1 MKKSYKT
8 YKDLTKIP
16 NYKNVYKGAE
26 YYSFSEDVD
35 KQAKADKWF
44 ELFRTNQKDRPLT
57 KNEFDEFMNLSKELA
72 WEDFGKGGVV
82 TYKDKYNTKYGYKKN
97 ESHTLE
103 EISKDTGVSM
113 KGLQQIYN
121 KGIGAYK
128 TNPSSVR
135 PNVKSKEQWAMA
147 RVYSAVMGGK
157 ASKIDS
163 HELKMEKGGQI
174 TSYTEFYDN
183 LEIEDGSKYIGQKFN
198 DVFPFLSRGRK
209 TPFYFRLKVEQ
220 YEGEV
225 ERLKKDNYTTPSK
238 KTRDLNKLEAHK
250 KHIDKYKYLSRFYL
264 DSKGTIIKFMK
275 NDEMEKGGSNSDI
288 RFNEGGEVGSELS
301 LIIKGVKNENKYKGN
316 YKKIFD
322 LIEENIT
329 FYNPYGT
336 SFEELRGNNFYI
348 TITPRPESHTIEK
361 ISKLKD
367 VEIIGNAYIGEPIE
381 FYVRT
386 YADGTKETFSIEE
399 YEKNIYPSI
408 EKKNKMNNGG
418 KVSEKEQ
425 MQDFINHLK
434 SSLPFLDKEGK
445 SSVKKLIESSESAI
459 QYIDDEDVS
468 IEEANDEIKKSP
480 LLIELNQV
488 NKTIYHTGNPMF
500 RESILKQGLIPQGKS
515 ESWLSDTP
523 IEGEVIFAVNS
534 SDIADAWQS
543 GYDDD
548 IYEIETTQ
556 LNNQWYFDPNFA
568 SYEDNDRIITFE
580 PIPSSAIKLIHQG
593 SGEEYKKGGMINEK
607 TIRVNVE
614 YLEEQFYELNKE
626 MDIPISVYKQYEKT
640 GKVPREFLNDLT
652 SETGE
657 SNWVETNPI
666 SVSLTPIKKMNEG
679 GKVISDNI
687 NAKLESMGFV
697 RNPHNYLMGK
707 NIDENTY
714 IQPFYDKNKGIYKI
728 RGVKKFKT
736 SLGGNSVGVQFDFD
750 NEKDFFAK
758 INELSSES
766 SEHFDDGGKVS
777 QKEQTQDFINQ
788 LKSSLPYLDKEGKA
802 SVKELIESLESAI
815 QYMDDEDISIEES
828 KDEIKKSPLPYLMT
842 LDEYKESGIIELLK
856 EYQKF
861 VRKHQK
867 SLLANDYSSSD
878 YMTLEEYLE
887 LGKESPLYG
896 EKDIMGRPQT
906 KSVEEVITKYFMDRK
921 TQWGKNPEEYEPA
934 TKEVI
939 NQNKKYRERLLKHF
953 PLNKYRRIRVDSDEF
968 KSNKR
973 AIKNA
978 MDDKVYYDLLKSG
991 ELSIERLEEITSSV
1005 GVRITKDT
1013 LKGDKTAEFK
1023 EYISKTKVPQ
1033 KSYEAIVEFAKKV
1046 KADLKPIMDEVYE
1059 KEFNRYETLLKESV
1073 GKIMKSKN
1081 MVYVPNMIFMV
1092 QIKPMGN
1099 YEQEIIGLRPE
1110 YKEKLKDV
1118 VSQEVEELTWNII
1131 KAMANALLYFK
1142 IPLKSFERIYIRR
1155 GAKGFEGAYKMIFE
1169 DGSSLVVNTTGIGA
1183 GGYNIQRFHYRYIT
1197 SITDMTLPNGQK
1209 TKDDSHFKEYR
1220 ITTFE
1225 DGGWMT
1231 SKFAEGGKITQF
1243 EIQSMRNYINSP
1255 NPNPKLKESFEKVL
1269 RKFGVDVAQT
1279 DISNFPKGKFVDT
1292 YDFAGY
1298 EYMRNINEEAGVHF
1312 LLTGEYQLVSKA
1324 IFEKDYSMWMFY
1336 NYLGRINISFQSCLE
1351 WLREA
1356 SDYFSYTL
1364 PVPIYLVHTPKAKDG
1379 RSYAQWYSV
1388 SNEYKIEAE
1397 GKIGRPITFEF
1408 NDRWYYNEIGMVANG
1423 DADGGWG
1430 TRYKEKKTGLLV
1442 PEYMETSFHFNTL
1455 IHEFAHCLDF
1465 QTQLVENI
1473 EKYQENK
1480 DKIEPN
1486 LNFGELERALY
1497 LKQIQEKPK
1506 EVTQVIGTHFDTFVN
1521 ALIRILRACAG
1532 GHIPVTQLF
1541 EQQAIDVQ
1549 TALSGTYGDLLLAQ
1563 RERREQ
1569 ERKNLQVA
1577 NEIRDNKRFTWQGY
1591 WNREMKNFLIENA
1604 IQEGLK
1610 NKLETNTKEG
1620 YTLPEIIE
1628 LDNMLSN
1635 YMLKDFYAFSSVN
1648 PSKSQERADA
1658 IKEMRIE
1665 ANRIINNHYD
1675 NIKKGFEYGYQPKNE
1690 VEMYL
1695 FENCRL
1701 KDYRDYKSWKECSK
1715 QMLTNFR

>member
-1 MKKSYKT
+1 MKKGY
-8 YKDLTKIP
+8 
-16 NYKNVYKGAE
+16 
-26 YYSFSEDVD
+26 
-35 KQAKADKWF
+35 
-44 ELFRTNQKDRPLT
+44 
-57 KNEFDEFMNLSKELA
+57 
-72 WEDFGKGGVV
+72 V

-209 TPFYFRLKVEQ
+209 TPHDFRLKVKQ

-225 ERLKKDNYTTPSK
+225 ERLKQDKYTTPSK
-238 KTRDLNKLEAHK
+238 KTRDSNKLEAHK
-250 KHIDKYKYLSRFYL
+250 KNIDKYKYLSRFYL
-264 DSKGTIIKFMK
+264 DSKGTIINFMK
-275 NDEMEKGGSNSDI
+275 NNEMENGGNVKSNTQ
-288 RFNEGGEVGSELS
+288 
-301 LIIKGVKNENKYKGN
+301 K
-316 YKKIFD
+316 
-322 LIEENIT
+322 LIEELKKHSNESVSDVMT
-329 FYNPYGT
+329 NNEGEKYRFRHWKLKYASASNWLVKLFEKASEENTGKFYNQNFSSGDY
-336 SFEELRGNNFYI
+336 SFYYD
-348 TITPRPESHTIEK
+348 RPEIKGRPNGTMQMRLLEV
-361 ISKLKD
+361 L
-367 VEIIGNAYIGEPIE
+367 GES
-381 FYVRT
+381 F
-386 YADGTKETFSIEE
+386 
-399 YEKNIYPSI
+399 N
-408 EKKNKMNNGG
+408 
-418 KVSEKEQ
+418 
-425 MQDFINHLK
+425 
-434 SSLPFLDKEGK
+434 
-445 SSVKKLIESSESAI
+445 
-459 QYIDDEDVS
+459 
-468 IEEANDEIKKSP
+468 
-480 LLIELNQV
+480 
-488 NKTIYHTGNPMF
+488 
-500 RESILKQGLIPQGKS
+500 
-515 ESWLSDTP
+515 
-523 IEGEVIFAVNS
+523 
-534 SDIADAWQS
+534 
-543 GYDDD
+543 
-548 IYEIETTQ
+548 
-556 LNNQWYFDPNFA
+556 
-568 SYEDNDRIITFE
+568 
-580 PIPSSAIKLIHQG
+580 
-593 SGEEYKKGGMINEK
+593 KGGVTNEK

-652 SETGE
+652 SQTGE

-666 SVSLTPIKKMNEG
+666 SVSLTPVKKMSEG

-697 RNPHNYLMGK
+697 RNSHNYLMGK

-736 SLGGNSVGVQFDFD
+736 SLGGNSVGLQFDFD
-750 NEKDFFAK
+750 NEKDFFSK
-758 INELSSES
+758 INDFLSKS
-766 SEHFDDGGKVS
+766 SKHFDDGGKVS

-788 LKSSLPYLDKEGKA
+788 LKSSLPFLDKEGKA

-815 QYMDDEDISIEES
+815 KYMDDEDISIEES

-991 ELSIERLEEITSSV
+991 ELSIERLEDITSSV

-1013 LKGDKTAEFK
+1013 LKGDRTAEFR

-1073 GKIMKSKN
+1073 GKIMKSKD
-1081 MVYVPNMIFMV
+1081 MVYVPNMIFMLE
-1092 QIKPMGN
+1092 IKPMGN
-1099 YEQEIIGLRPE
+1099 YEQEIIGLRPD
-1110 YKEKLKDV
+1110 YKEKLKNI
-1118 VSQEVEELTWNII
+1118 VSQEVEELTWSII
-1131 KAMANALLYFK
+1131 KAMSNALLYFK

-1197 SITDMTLPNGQK
+1197 TITDMTLPNGQK

-1225 DGGWMT
+1225 DGGWMQ

-1388 SNEYKIEAE
+1388 TNEYKIEAE

-1486 LNFGELERALY
+1486 LNFGELEKALY
-1497 LKQIQEKPK
+1497 LKQLQEKPK
-1506 EVTQVIGTHFDTFVN
+1506 EVSQVIGTHFDTFVN
-1521 ALIRILRACAG
+1521 ALIRTLRACAG

-1628 LDNMLSN
+1628 LDNVLSN
-1635 YMLKDFYAFSSVN
+1635 YMQKDFYAYTSMN
-1648 PSKSQERADA
+1648 PTKSQERADA

-1701 KDYRDYKSWKECSK
+1701 KDYRDYKSWKECTK

>member
-1 MKKSYKT
+1 MNQKQLKEYA
-8 YKDLTKIP
+8 L
-16 NYKNVYKGAE
+16 NVLKGFNAE
-26 YYSFSEDVD
+26 YVGYSDTNGQSMYFKVDGVKIRFSDHAVTNLDRVQNEIHFDLKKIGSDWSNFNVEQRLLELRYRLGD
-35 KQAKADKWF
+35 KTIKYGKRQILMPSGKYLEA
-44 ELFRTNQKDRPLT
+44 
-57 KNEFDEFMNLSKELA
+57 
-72 WEDFGKGGVV
+72 FGYSQVESYSKGGIV

-163 HELKMEKGGQI
+163 NELKMENGGFLPDNIFEFEEDTYEPKKYGEIIYKFKNNEEDEFNVSLTNINKKGKSVFIDFEGNYSWNTLKNNNPFKTLRTLSSIVKYAIKKLSNDGFIIDTLIFDATEKKSKIYKSIILKEFPNAKFIINEYGSNKVKLYGNNADIRFEDGGQI
-174 TSYTEFYDN
+174 TTYPEFYDN
-183 LEIEDGSKYIGQKFN
+183 LLIEDGSKYIGQKFN
-198 DVFPFLSRGRK
+198 DVFPFLSRSRK
-209 TPFYFRLKVEQ
+209 TPHYFRLKVEQ

-225 ERLKKDNYTTPSK
+225 ERLKQDNYTTPSK

-329 FYNPYGT
+329 FYNSYGT
-336 SFEELRGNNFYI
+336 SFEELRGNDFYI

-418 KVSEKEQ
+418 
-425 MQDFINHLK
+425 M
-434 SSLPFLDKEGK
+434 
-445 SSVKKLIESSESAI
+445 
-459 QYIDDEDVS
+459 
-468 IEEANDEIKKSP
+468 
-480 LLIELNQV
+480 
-488 NKTIYHTGNPMF
+488 T
-500 RESILKQGLIPQGKS
+500 
-515 ESWLSDTP
+515 
-523 IEGEVIFAVNS
+523 
-534 SDIADAWQS
+534 
-543 GYDDD
+543 
-548 IYEIETTQ
+548 
-556 LNNQWYFDPNFA
+556 
-568 SYEDNDRIITFE
+568 
-580 PIPSSAIKLIHQG
+580 
-593 SGEEYKKGGMINEK
+593 NEK

-614 YLEEQFYELNKE
+614 YLEEQFFELNKE

-640 GKVPREFLNDLT
+640 GKVPREFLDDLT

-657 SNWVETNPI
+657 SNWIETNPI
-666 SVSLTPIKKMNEG
+666 SVSLTPVKKMNEG
-679 GKVISDNI
+679 GKV
-687 NAKLESMGFV
+687 
-697 RNPHNYLMGK
+697 
-707 NIDENTY
+707 
-714 IQPFYDKNKGIYKI
+714 
-728 RGVKKFKT
+728 
-736 SLGGNSVGVQFDFD
+736 
-750 NEKDFFAK
+750 
-758 INELSSES
+758 SE
-766 SEHFDDGGKVS
+766 
-777 QKEQTQDFINQ
+777 KEQTQDFINQ
-788 LKSSLPYLDKEGKA
+788 LKSSLPFLDKEGKA

-815 QYMDDEDISIEES
+815 QYMDDEDVSIEES
-828 KDEIKKSPLPYLMT
+828 KDEIKNSPLPYLMT
-842 LDEYKESGIIELLK
+842 LGEYKESGIIELLK

-861 VRKHQK
+861 VRKNQK
-867 SLLANDYSSSD
+867 SLLSRSYSFADYK
-878 YMTLEEYLE
+878 TLDEYLE
-887 LGKESPLYG
+887 LGEQSSLYRS
-896 EKDIMGRPQT
+896 KDIMGRPQT
-906 KSVEEVITKYFMDRK
+906 KSVEEVIKEEFIKDK
-921 TQWGKNPEEYEPA
+921 TDWGSRPDDYQPS
-934 TKEVI
+934 TKEVVE
-939 NQNKKYRERLLKHF
+939 QNKKYRERLLKHF
-953 PLNKYRRIRVDSDEF
+953 PLNKYKAIQVDPDEM

-973 AIKNA
+973 AVKKA
-978 MDDKVYYDLLKSG
+978 MDDMVYYNLLKSG
-991 ELSIERLEEITSSV
+991 ELSIERLEKITSSV
-1005 GVRITKDT
+1005 DVRITKDT
-1013 LKGDKTAEFK
+1013 LKGDRTAEFK
-1023 EYISKTKVPQ
+1023 DYISKTKVPQ

-1073 GKIMKSKN
+1073 GKIMKSKD
-1081 MVYVPNMIFMV
+1081 MVYVPNMIFMLE
-1092 QIKPMGN
+1092 IKPMGN
-1099 YEQEIIGLRPE
+1099 YEQEIIGLRPD
-1110 YKEKLKDV
+1110 YKEKLNNI
-1118 VSQEVEELTWNII
+1118 VSQEVEELTWSII
-1131 KAMANALLYFK
+1131 KAMSNALLYFK
-1142 IPLKSFERIYIRR
+1142 IPLKSFERIFIRR

-1197 SITDMTLPNGQK
+1197 TITDMTLPNGQK

-1225 DGGWMT
+1225 DGGWMQ

-1279 DISNFPKGKFVDT
+1279 DISNFPQGKFVDT
-1292 YDFAGY
+1292 YNFEGY

-1388 SNEYKIEAE
+1388 TDEYKIEAE

-1423 DADGGWG
+1423 DADWGWG

-1480 DKIEPN
+1480 DDIEPN
-1486 LNFGELERALY
+1486 LNFSELERALY

-1506 EVTQVIGTHFDTFVN
+1506 EVSQVIGTHFDTFVN
-1521 ALIRILRACAG
+1521 ALIRILRACAS

-1569 ERKNLQVA
+1569 ERKDLQVA

-1635 YMLKDFYAFSSVN
+1635 YMLKDFYAFSSIN

>member
-1 MKKSYKT
+1 MAK
-8 YKDLTKIP
+8 KDLTKIP
-16 NYKNVYKGAE
+16 NYNNVYKGAE
-26 YYSFSEDVD
+26 YYSFSDNLD

-44 ELFRTNQKDRPLT
+44 ELFRTNQKERPLT

-103 EISKDTGVSM
+103 EISKDTGVSI

-128 TNPSSVR
+128 TNPTSVR

-147 RVYSAVMGGK
+147 RVYSSVMGGK
-157 ASKIDS
+157 ASKIDAN
-163 HELKMEKGGQI
+163 ELKMQKGGLIAPNGEKSNLTALHYKLVRTPEFKAWFGDWENDSANASKVIDENGEPLVMYSGSPYNFNEFKSDEILVDRDDREYKPRFWFTIDKEYAEAMSKKGVGTPTIYVCFLNVRNPKYDNFNLYVDEVYDGSIYLNRKKIDVVTAINSNQIKLADGTNTTFDGNNPDIRYKDGGQI

-209 TPFYFRLKVEQ
+209 TPHDFRLKVKQ

-225 ERLKKDNYTTPSK
+225 ERLEQDKYTTPSK
-238 KTRDLNKLEAHK
+238 KTRDSNKLKSHK

-264 DSKGTIIKFMK
+264 DQKGTIIKFMK
-275 NDEMEKGGSNSDI
+275 NDEMEKGG
-288 RFNEGGEVGSELS
+288 
-301 LIIKGVKNENKYKGN
+301 
-316 YKKIFD
+316 
-322 LIEENIT
+322 
-329 FYNPYGT
+329 
-336 SFEELRGNNFYI
+336 
-348 TITPRPESHTIEK
+348 
-361 ISKLKD
+361 
-367 VEIIGNAYIGEPIE
+367 
-381 FYVRT
+381 
-386 YADGTKETFSIEE
+386 
-399 YEKNIYPSI
+399 
-408 EKKNKMNNGG
+408 
-418 KVSEKEQ
+418 
-425 MQDFINHLK
+425 
-434 SSLPFLDKEGK
+434 
-445 SSVKKLIESSESAI
+445 
-459 QYIDDEDVS
+459 
-468 IEEANDEIKKSP
+468 
-480 LLIELNQV
+480 
-488 NKTIYHTGNPMF
+488 KT
-500 RESILKQGLIPQGKS
+500 
-515 ESWLSDTP
+515 
-523 IEGEVIFAVNS
+523 
-534 SDIADAWQS
+534 
-543 GYDDD
+543 
-548 IYEIETTQ
+548 
-556 LNNQWYFDPNFA
+556 
-568 SYEDNDRIITFE
+568 
-580 PIPSSAIKLIHQG
+580 
-593 SGEEYKKGGMINEK
+593 NEK

-652 SETGE
+652 SQTGE

-666 SVSLTPIKKMNEG
+666 SVSLTPVKIMSEG

-777 QKEQTQDFINQ
+777 EKEQTQDFINQ
-788 LKSSLPYLDKEGKA
+788 LKSSLPFLDKEGKA

-815 QYMDDEDISIEES
+815 QYMDDEDVSLSES
-828 KDEIKKSPLPYLMT
+828 KDEIKKSPLPYLMN

-867 SLLANDYSSSD
+867 SLLANDYSLAD

-887 LGKESPLYG
+887 LGEKSPLYS
-896 EKDIMGRPQT
+896 KRDIMGRPNI
-906 KSVEEVITKYFMDRK
+906 KNVEETIKEYFLDRK
-921 TQWGKNPEEYEPA
+921 TYYGQKPDDYQPA
-934 TKEVI
+934 TKEVVE
-939 NQNKKYRERLLKHF
+939 QNKKYRERLLKHF
-953 PLNKYRRIRVDSDEF
+953 PLDKYERIRVESDEL

-973 AIKNA
+973 AVKNA
-978 MDDKVYYDLLKSG
+978 MDNMVYYDLLKSG
-991 ELSIERLEEITSSV
+991 KLSIERLEDITSSV

-1013 LKGDKTAEFK
+1013 LKGDRTAEFR
-1023 EYISKTKVPQ
+1023 EYISKTKIPQ
-1033 KSYEAIVEFAKKV
+1033 QSLEAVVEFAKKV

-1099 YEQEIIGLRPE
+1099 YEQEIIGLRPD

-1118 VSQEVEELTWNII
+1118 VSQEVEDLTWNII
-1131 KAMANALLYFK
+1131 KAMSNALVYFK
-1142 IPLKSFERIYIRR
+1142 IPLKSFERIFIRR

-1197 SITDMTLPNGQK
+1197 TITDMTLPNGQK

-1225 DGGWMT
+1225 DGGWMQ

-1255 NPNPKLKESFEKVL
+1255 KPNPKLKESFEKVL

-1388 SNEYKIEAE
+1388 SNDYKIEAE

-1423 DADGGWG
+1423 DANGGWG

-1569 ERKNLQVA
+1569 ERKDLQVA

>member
-1 MKKSYKT
+1 MNQKQLKEYALNVLKGFNAEYVGYSDTNGQSMYFKVDGVKIRFSDHAVTNLDRVQNEIHFDLKKIGSDWSNFNVEQRLLELRYRLGDKTIKYGKRQILMPSGKYLEAFGYSQIETYSKGGGVT

-16 NYKNVYKGAE
+16 NYNNVYKGAE

-35 KQAKADKWF
+35 KQSKADKWF
-44 ELFRTNQKDRPLT
+44 ELFRTNQKERLLT
-57 KNEFDEFMNLSKELA
+57 KNEFDEFMDLSNELA
-72 WEDFGKGGVV
+72 WEDFEKGGVV

-128 TNPSSVR
+128 TNPTSVR

-147 RVYSAVMGGK
+147 RVYSSVMGGK
-157 ASKIDS
+157 ASKIDAN
-163 HELKMEKGGQI
+163 ELKMQKGGLIAPNGKKSNLTALQYKLVRTPEFKAWFGDWENDPKNASKVVDENGEPLVCYHTSDKKFTKFDYELSYDGAIWFTSSIEKIKDNETGASGSGIIYEVFLNIKKIGNWDDYDKGIAGLLRDKFNGAKMDDDYIVFEPNQIKLADGTNTTFDGSNPDIRFEDGGQI

-183 LEIEDGSKYIGQKFN
+183 LIIEDGSKYIGQKFN
-198 DVFPFLSRGRK
+198 DVFPFLSRSRK
-209 TPFYFRLKVEQ
+209 TPHFFRLKVEQ

-225 ERLKKDNYTTPSK
+225 ERLKQDNYTTPSK
-238 KTRDLNKLEAHK
+238 KTRDFNKLEAHK
-250 KHIDKYKYLSRFYL
+250 KNIDKDKYLSRFYL

-275 NDEMEKGGSNSDI
+275 NDKMEKGGS
-288 RFNEGGEVGSELS
+288 VQ
-301 LIIKGVKNENKYKGN
+301 
-316 YKKIFD
+316 D
-322 LIEENIT
+322 LINQGVLDLKMFDTTPEHAKLYG
-329 FYNPYGT
+329 FDSVNPLYIQSIHIIEIERLKGKGT
-336 SFEELRGNNFYI
+336 QV
-348 TITPRPESHTIEK
+348 
-361 ISKLKD
+361 LK
-367 VEIIGNAYIGEPIE
+367 
-381 FYVRT
+381 
-386 YADGTKETFSIEE
+386 
-399 YEKNIYPSI
+399 
-408 EKKNKMNNGG
+408 
-418 KVSEKEQ
+418 
-425 MQDFINHLK
+425 
-434 SSLPFLDKEGK
+434 
-445 SSVKKLIESSESAI
+445 
-459 QYIDDEDVS
+459 YIDDYAIENGHDV
-468 IEEANDEIKKSP
+468 IFGHIT
-480 LLIELNQV
+480 Q
-488 NKTIYHTGNPMF
+488 
-500 RESILKQGLIPQGKS
+500 KS
-515 ESWLSDTP
+515 EPSIDVIKNILRKNGYST
-523 IEGEVIFAVNS
+523 IEG
-534 SDIADAWQS
+534 
-543 GYDDD
+543 
-548 IYEIETTQ
+548 
-556 LNNQWYFDPNFA
+556 NNDF
-568 SYEDNDRIITFE
+568 
-580 PIPSSAIKLIHQG
+580 
-593 SGEEYKKGGMINEK
+593 YKYIDSNKRFKNGGMTNEK

-614 YLEEQFYELNKE
+614 YLEEQFFELNKE

-666 SVSLTPIKKMNEG
+666 SVSLTPIKKMN
-679 GKVISDNI
+679 
-687 NAKLESMGFV
+687 
-697 RNPHNYLMGK
+697 
-707 NIDENTY
+707 
-714 IQPFYDKNKGIYKI
+714 
-728 RGVKKFKT
+728 
-736 SLGGNSVGVQFDFD
+736 
-750 NEKDFFAK
+750 
-758 INELSSES
+758 
-766 SEHFDDGGKVS
+766 DGGKVS
-777 QKEQTQDFINQ
+777 EKEQTQDFINQ
-788 LKSSLPYLDKEGKA
+788 LKSSLPFLDKEGKA

-815 QYMDDEDISIEES
+815 QYMDDEDVSIEES
-828 KDEIKKSPLPYLMT
+828 KDEIKNSQLPYLMT

-856 EYQKF
+856 DYQKF
-861 VRKHQK
+861 VRKNQK
-867 SLLANDYSSSD
+867 RLLANDYSLAD

-887 LGKESPLYG
+887 LGEQSPLYS
-896 EKDIMGRPQT
+896 KRDIMGRPNI
-906 KSVEEVITKYFMDRK
+906 KNVEETIKEYFLDRK
-921 TQWGKNPEEYEPA
+921 TYYGQKPNDYQPA
-934 TKEVI
+934 TKEVVE
-939 NQNKKYRERLLKHF
+939 QNKKYRERLLKHF
-953 PLNKYRRIRVDSDEF
+953 PLDKYERIRVESDEL

-973 AIKNA
+973 AVKNA
-978 MDDKVYYDLLKSG
+978 MDNMVYYDLLKSG
-991 ELSIERLEEITSSV
+991 KLSIERLEDITSSV

-1013 LKGDKTAEFK
+1013 LRGDRTAEFK
-1023 EYISKTKVPQ
+1023 DYISKTKVPQ
-1033 KSYEAIVEFAKKV
+1033 QSYEAIVAFANKV

-1073 GKIMKSKN
+1073 GRTMKAKN
-1081 MVYVPNMIFMV
+1081 MVYVPNMIFMLQV
-1092 QIKPMGN
+1092 KPLADSE
-1099 YEQEIIGLRPE
+1099 YEILALKPD
-1110 YKEKLKDV
+1110 YKEDLKNI
-1118 VSQEVEELTWNII
+1118 VSQEVEDLTWNII
-1131 KAMANALLYFK
+1131 KAMSNALVYFK
-1142 IPLKSFERIYIRR
+1142 IPLKSFERIFIRR

-1225 DGGWMT
+1225 DGGWMQ

-1269 RKFGVDVAQT
+1269 RKFGVDVEQT
-1279 DISNFPKGKFVDT
+1279 DISNFPQGKFVDT

-1388 SNEYKIEAE
+1388 SNDYKIQAE

-1430 TRYKEKKTGLLV
+1430 TKYKEKKTGLLL

-1480 DKIEPN
+1480 DNIEPN

-1497 LKQIQEKPK
+1497 LKQIQDKPK
-1506 EVTQVIGTHFDTFVN
+1506 EVSQVIGTHFDTFVN
-1521 ALIRILRACAG
+1521 ALIRTLRACAS
-1532 GHIPVTQLF
+1532 GHIPVTQLY

-1569 ERKNLQVA
+1569 ERKDLQVA

-1635 YMLKDFYAFSSVN
+1635 YMQKDLYAFISMN
-1648 PSKSQERADA
+1648 PSKAQERADA

-1675 NIKKGFEYGYQPKNE
+1675 NVKKGFEYGYQPKNE

-1701 KDYRDYKSWKECSK
+1701 QDYRDYKSWKECSK

>member
-1 MKKSYKT
+1 MNQKQLKEYALNVLKGFNAEYVGYSDTNGQSMYFDVDGIKVRFSDHSVSNLDRLRNEVHFIINKIGSDWSNFNVEQRLLELRYRLGDKTIKFGKRQILMPSGKYLEAFGYSQIETYSKGGGVT

-16 NYKNVYKGAE
+16 NYNNVYKGAE

-35 KQAKADKWF
+35 KQVKADKWF
-44 ELFRTNQKDRPLT
+44 ELFRTNQKERPLT
-57 KNEFDEFMNLSKELA
+57 KNEFDEFMDLSNELA
-72 WEDFGKGGVV
+72 WEDFEKGGVV

-128 TNPSSVR
+128 TNPTSVR

-147 RVYSAVMGGK
+147 RVYSSVMGGK
-157 ASKIDS
+157 ASKIDAN
-163 HELKMEKGGQI
+163 ELKMQKGGLIAPNGEKSNLTALQYKLVR
-174 TSYTEFYDN
+174 TPEFKAWFGDWENDPKNASKVVDENGEPLVLYSGSPYNFNEFKSDEILVDRDDREYKPRFWFTIDKEYAEAMSKKGVGTPTIYVCFLNVRNPKYDN
-183 LEIEDGSKYIGQKFN
+183 FNLYVDEVYDGSIYLNRRKI
-198 DVFPFLSRGRK
+198 DVVTAINSNQIKLADG
-209 TPFYFRLKVEQ
+209 T
-220 YEGEV
+220 
-225 ERLKKDNYTTPSK
+225 NTTFDGNNP
-238 KTRDLNKLEAHK
+238 
-250 KHIDKYKYLSRFYL
+250 
-264 DSKGTIIKFMK
+264 
-275 NDEMEKGGSNSDI
+275 DI

-336 SFEELRGNNFYI
+336 SFEELRGNDFYI

-367 VEIIGNAYIGEPIE
+367 VEIIGKAYIGEPIE

-386 YADGTKETFSIEE
+386 YDNGTKETFSIEE

-418 KVSEKEQ
+418 
-425 MQDFINHLK
+425 M
-434 SSLPFLDKEGK
+434 
-445 SSVKKLIESSESAI
+445 
-459 QYIDDEDVS
+459 
-468 IEEANDEIKKSP
+468 
-480 LLIELNQV
+480 
-488 NKTIYHTGNPMF
+488 T
-500 RESILKQGLIPQGKS
+500 
-515 ESWLSDTP
+515 
-523 IEGEVIFAVNS
+523 
-534 SDIADAWQS
+534 
-543 GYDDD
+543 
-548 IYEIETTQ
+548 
-556 LNNQWYFDPNFA
+556 
-568 SYEDNDRIITFE
+568 
-580 PIPSSAIKLIHQG
+580 
-593 SGEEYKKGGMINEK
+593 NEK

-614 YLEEQFYELNKE
+614 YLEEQFFELNKE

-666 SVSLTPIKKMNEG
+666 SVSLTPIKKMSEG

-736 SLGGNSVGVQFDFD
+736 PLGGNSIGIQFDFD
-750 NEKDFFAK
+750 NEKDFFDK
-758 INELSSES
+758 INDFLSKS
-766 SEHFDDGGKVS
+766 SEHFDEGGKVS
-777 QKEQTQDFINQ
+777 EKEQTQDFINQ
-788 LKSSLPYLDKEGKA
+788 LKSSLPFLDKEGKA

-815 QYMDDEDISIEES
+815 QYMDDEDVSIEES
-828 KDEIKKSPLPYLMT
+828 KDEIKNSPLPYLMT

-856 EYQKF
+856 DYQKF
-861 VRKHQK
+861 VRNNQK
-867 SLLANDYSSSD
+867 RLLANDYSLAD

-921 TQWGKNPEEYEPA
+921 TQWGKKPEEYEPA
-934 TKEVI
+934 TKEVVE
-939 NQNKKYRERLLKHF
+939 QNKKYRERLLKHF
-953 PLNKYRRIRVDSDEF
+953 PLDKYERIRVESDEL

-973 AIKNA
+973 AVKNA
-978 MDDKVYYDLLKSG
+978 MDNMVYYDLLKSG
-991 ELSIERLEEITSSV
+991 KLSIERLEDITSSV

-1013 LKGDKTAEFK
+1013 LKGDRTAEFR
-1023 EYISKTKVPQ
+1023 EYISKTKIPQ
-1033 KSYEAIVEFAKKV
+1033 QSREAVVEFAKKV
-1046 KADLKPIMDEVYE
+1046 KADLNPIMDEVYE

-1073 GKIMKSKN
+1073 GRTMKSKN
-1081 MVYVPNMIFMV
+1081 MVYVPNMIFMLQV
-1092 QIKPMGN
+1092 KPLADSE
-1099 YEQEIIGLRPE
+1099 YEILALKPD
-1110 YKEKLKDV
+1110 YKEDLKNI
-1118 VSQEVEELTWNII
+1118 VSQEVEDLTWNII
-1131 KAMANALLYFK
+1131 KAMSNALVYFK
-1142 IPLKSFERIYIRR
+1142 IPLKSFERIFIRR

-1183 GGYNIQRFHYRYIT
+1183 GGFNIQRFHYRYIT

-1225 DGGWMT
+1225 DGGWMQ
-1231 SKFAEGGKITQF
+1231 SKFSEGGKITQF

-1269 RKFGVDVAQT
+1269 RKFGVDVSPT
-1279 DISNFPKGKFVDT
+1279 DISNFPQGKFVDT

-1388 SNEYKIEAE
+1388 SNDYKIQAE

-1430 TRYKEKKTGLLV
+1430 TKYKEKKTGLLL

-1480 DKIEPN
+1480 DNIEPN

-1497 LKQIQEKPK
+1497 LKQIQDKPK
-1506 EVTQVIGTHFDTFVN
+1506 EVSQVIGTHFDTFVN
-1521 ALIRILRACAG
+1521 ALIRTLRACAS
-1532 GHIPVTQLF
+1532 GHIPVTQLY

-1569 ERKNLQVA
+1569 ERKDLQVA

-1635 YMLKDFYAFSSVN
+1635 YMQKDLYAFISMN
-1648 PSKSQERADA
+1648 PSKAQERADA

-1675 NIKKGFEYGYQPKNE
+1675 NVKKGFEYGYQPKNE

-1701 KDYRDYKSWKECSK
+1701 QDYRDYKSWKECSK